1 MIWGFESL
9 LWCVHPCS
17 SLDRAPGSEPGGSRF
32 ESCQGYMSRSREFST
47 RRQGTNP
54 NADRE
59 LRKMQRQERARQR
72 QAARVQRAHLKRMK
86 RTRAA

>member
-1 MIWGFESL
+1 
-9 LWCVHPCS
+9 
-17 SLDRAPGSEPGGSRF
+17 
-32 ESCQGYMSRSREFST
+32 MSRSREFST